1 MSWPVAFRVDANS
14 TMGAGH
20 LMRCLSL
27 AEACRAQGGEPV
39 FFTATAAEGLVER
52 VRTAGFGI
60 VQIEPDAPDRGVRA
74 ICVWAS
80 ANKRSWVVLDG
91 YQFNGAYQLAVAQ
104 AGARLLVIDDHV
116 RLPRYHSDLVL
127 DQNLGSEGRRYPV
140 SPRCRVLLGPRYA
153 LLAPGFTDAAVN
165 ARTHPER
172 ASRVLVTLGGADPDD
187 ATSLIISALNPA
199 GSTDEFPNDLEVTV
213 VIGAANRRRDEVR
226 EHAER
231 SGFEVVEN
239 TTNMPGLMADA
250 DMAVI
255 AAGSTSWEVCRMGLP
270 TITIT
275 LADNQREI
283 AAALADAGV
292 AVSLGWHEGV
302 TEDAVRRE
310 VLRLL
315 DDRGERERMSET
327 GRNLVDGRGAARVV
341 KSGSVPGASRANACP
356 AARLL
361 LHQHHRGILR
371 HGGSRRQVRRH
382 DRDQRRPDDRGDQ
395 QRLAKRKVLGR
406 DAHPD
411 AD

>member
-1 MSWPVAFRVDANS
+1 MSWPIAFRVDADG

-27 AEACRAQGGEPV
+27 AEACRAKGGEPV

-52 VRTAGFGI
+52 VHAAGFGI

-74 ICVWAS
+74 VCVWAS

-127 DQNLGSEGRRYPV
+127 DQNLGSEERRYPV
-140 SPRCRVLLGPRYA
+140 SPGCRVLLGPRYA
-153 LLAPGFTDAAVN
+153 LLAPGFSDAAVN
-165 ARTHPER
+165 ARTPPER
-172 ASRVLVTLGGADPDD
+172 ALRVLVTLGGADPDD
-187 ATSLIISALNPA
+187 AKSLIISGLNPA
-199 GSTDEFPNDLEVTV
+199 VSPVSSGPGGSTDEFPHDLEVTV
-213 VIGAANRRRDEVR
+213 VIGAVNRRRDEVR

-231 SGFEVVEN
+231 SGFRVVEN
-239 TTNMPGLMADA
+239 TTNMPGLMAEA

-292 AVSLGWHEGV
+292 AISLGWHEQV
-302 TEDAVRRE
+302 TGDAVRRE

-315 DDRGERERMSET
+315 DDSATRERMCET
-327 GRNLVDGRGAARVV
+327 GRELVDGRGAARVV
-341 KSGSVPGASRANACP
+341 DAMLGPATAEPG
-356 AARLL
+356 
-361 LHQHHRGILR
+361 
-371 HGGSRRQVRRH
+371 
-382 DRDQRRPDDRGDQ
+382 
-395 QRLAKRKVLGR
+395 GR
-406 DAHPD
+406 N
-411 AD
+411 